1 MQSLRRSPAYLES
14 TDRKPFALSPL
25 GPQRGPPP
33 PFLSPL
39 AQSVEKQLFN
49 HSDERGSEGEP
60 GFELEPHM
68 IGVSQQSVDAPRQ
81 PGDVGRSLDEGKT
94 EPVT

>member
-1 MQSLRRSPAYLES
+1 MGA
-14 TDRKPFALSPL
+14 
-25 GPQRGPPP
+25 QRGPLP

-39 AQSVEKQLFN
+39 AQSIEKQLFD

-68 IGVSQQSVDAPRQ
+68 IGVSLQSLDATSQ
-81 PGDVGRSLDEGKT
+81 PGNVGRSLDEGKT